1 MVQKA
6 KLDIMENLPD
16 IETNQ
21 VEEIKEELV
30 SQDIAVVK
38 SEKWAFNKL
47 LMIMAPIGII
57 VIVIGASLW
66 FLIAK
71 VIYAPQKEKPVAA
84 AAIEEPVL
92 KPIPELKVAQ
102 IQNFIIDIKDKNGKT
117 RVLLCDLA
125 FDVTDD
131 KYIKELENRADV
143 RGIIYRTARG
153 KTPTSLKSANDRKNF
168 KIELAQEIKSMLGYN
183 IINNVYFTKYVIM

>member
-16 IETNQ
+16 IETDQ
-21 VEEIKEELV
+21 EEPKKEEL
-30 SQDIAVVK
+30 IPLETAAVK
-38 SEKWAFNKL
+38 PEKWAFNKL
-47 LMIMAPIGII
+47 LMILAPVGII

-71 VIYAPQKEKPVAA
+71 VIYAPQKEKPVIVAA
-84 AAIEEPVL
+84 VEEKTSRPAI
-92 KPIPELKVAQ
+92 ELKVAHVRD
-102 IQNFIIDIKDKNGKT
+102 FMIDMKDKNGKA

-125 FDVTDD
+125 FDVTEE

-143 RGIIYRTARG
+143 RGMIYRTARG
-153 KTPTSLKSANDRKNF
+153 KDPASLKSVNDRKNF
-168 KIELAQEIKSMLGYN
+168 KIELAKEAKSMLGQN
-183 IINNVYFTKYVIM
+183 VINNIYFTKYVIM